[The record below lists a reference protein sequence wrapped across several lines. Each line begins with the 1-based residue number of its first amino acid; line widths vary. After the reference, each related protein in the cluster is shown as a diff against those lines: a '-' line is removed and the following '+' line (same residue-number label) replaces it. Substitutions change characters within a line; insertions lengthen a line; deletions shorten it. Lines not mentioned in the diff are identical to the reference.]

1 MVTIIGRKIRIKCQS
16 VMTSNAFSTKV
27 IRRDPP
33 NAVVYDLS
41 QANQVTITLPSGST
55 WSSGLHWHEKHVEY
69 LRVVQGTVRV
79 RLGNTV
85 QTVTASR
92 SEDSSQE
99 IRVAK
104 NVWHEWCRAEPG
116 GEDVIVV
123 ERTDPED
130 GEKAAFFW
138 NLNGVI
144 LKAQRSNKPT
154 AIPGVIFGLIM
165 DFWVTLNLFVI
176 FRNLDNIP
184 VFVNL
189 AEMISQRGVAVA
201 EGSLR
206 QELLKK
212 IDWFWSHTVLE
223 IASIL
228 GWALGVHP
236 VREDFTPAEVIH
248 RWSSKNAPAQKLS

>member
-1 MVTIIGRKIRIKCQS
+1 
-16 VMTSNAFSTKV
+16 MTSTAFSTKV

-33 NAVVYDLS
+33 SAVVYDLS
-41 QANQVTITLPSGST
+41 QTNQVTITLPSGST
-55 WSSGLHWHEKHVEY
+55 WTSGLHWHENHVEY

-79 RLGNTV
+79 RLGDTV
-85 QTVTASR
+85 QTVIASQ
-92 SEDSSQE
+92 SGEE

-104 NVWHEWCRAEPG
+104 NVWHEWSRAEPG

-130 GEKAAFFW
+130 GEKAVFLW

-144 LKAQRSNKPT
+144 LKAQSLVKP
-154 AIPGVIFGLIM
+154 AIVPGVIFGLLM

-184 VFVNL
+184 VFLNV
-189 AEMISQRGVAVA
+189 AGVFSQRGFTVV
-201 EGSLR
+201 ESSR
-206 QELLKK
+206 RHRLLKRF
-212 IDWFWSHTVLE
+212 DWAWSHAVLK

-228 GWALGVHP
+228 GRLLGVHA
-236 VREDFTPAEVIH
+236 VREEFTPPEALH
-248 RWSSKNAPAQKLS
+248 QWSSKNEAIKKVS